1 MTTTT
6 LTRPAVAG
14 HPRPGTLSPAH
25 GLGATDVP
33 RTSTAHPWDRVRFAG
48 PPPSATPAAPAAA
61 AADSALDDTALP
73 DPAQWAGALV
83 RSAVEALL
91 GLRPPAQ
98 LARWL
103 TAELYDSLNRRAS
116 LAVRVLG
123 RPAVAR
129 RALVRRVHVCE
140 LDPRT
145 VEAAVVVHDGSRV
158 RAAAV
163 RLEVHRGRWRATAL
177 EIG

>member
-14 HPRPGTLSPAH
+14 RPRTGTLSPAH

-33 RTSTAHPWDRVRFAG
+33 RTSAAHPWDRVRFAG
-48 PPPSATPAAPAAA
+48 PPTPPAAPAGPDATVLGA
-61 AADSALDDTALP
+61 EPLP

-103 TAELYDSLNRRAS
+103 SAELYDSLNRRAN

-140 LDPRT
+140 VGPRA
-145 VEAAVVVHDGSRV
+145 VEAAVVVHDGTRV

-163 RLEVHRGRWRATAL
+163 RLEVRRGRWQATAL

>member
-1 MTTTT
+1 MSVTA
-6 LTRPAVAG
+6 LTRPTV
-14 HPRPGTLSPAH
+14 PGGTRTGVRRAH
-25 GLGATDVP
+25 GQGTTAVP
-33 RTSTAHPWDRVRFAG
+33 RTSLANPWDRVRFAG
-48 PPPSATPAAPAAA
+48 PATTPSARDHESV
-61 AADSALDDTALP
+61 DSEVDDEALP

-83 RSAVEALL
+83 RSAVEALC
-91 GLRPPAQ
+91 GIRPAAQ

-103 TAELYDSLNRRAS
+103 SADLYDSLARRAG
-116 LAVRVLG
+116 LAVRILG

-129 RALVRRVHVCE
+129 RAAVRRVHVCRIV
-140 LDPRT
+140 PGV
-145 VEAAVVVHDGSRV
+145 VEASVVVHDGSHL

>member
-1 MTTTT
+1 MSTPTI
-6 LTRPAVAG
+6 TRPPTAGEPHRAVR
-14 HPRPGTLSPAH
+14 RPPH
-25 GLGATDVP
+25 GLAATDVP
-33 RTSTAHPWDRVRFAG
+33 RTSAARPWDRVRFTG
-48 PPPSATPAAPAAA
+48 PAPARASQ
-61 AADSALDDTALP
+61 DPPGEPGELP
-73 DPAQWAGALV
+73 DPHQWAGALV

-91 GLRPPAQ
+91 GVRPTAQ

-103 TAELYDSLNRRAS
+103 SSELYDSLARRAG

-129 RALVRRVHVCE
+129 RAMVRRVHVCE
-140 LDPRT
+140 VGPGT
-145 VEAAVVVHDGSRV
+145 VEASVVVHDGERV

-163 RLEVHRGRWRATAL
+163 RLEAHRGRWRATAL

>member
-1 MTTTT
+1 MSTTT
-6 LTRPAVAG
+6 LVRPAVAG
-14 HPRPGTLSPAH
+14 RPQTATRRPAH
-25 GLGATDVP
+25 SVGTAEVP
-33 RTSTAHPWDRVRFAG
+33 RTSVAQPWDRVRFAG
-48 PPPSATPAAPAAA
+48 PTSPPT
-61 AADSALDDTALP
+61 AADADPADAEVDADTLP

-83 RSAVEALL
+83 RSAVEALR
-91 GLRPPAQ
+91 GIRPAAQ

-103 TAELYDSLNRRAS
+103 SAELYDSLARRAG

-123 RPAVAR
+123 RPTVAH
-129 RALVRRVHVCE
+129 RAMIRRVHVCR
-140 LDPRT
+140 LGPGT
-145 VEAAVVVHDGSRV
+145 VEAAVVVHDGQHM